1 MSANSLYRLVY
12 ASRAT
17 VVTVDDA
24 SVNANLARILMQS
37 RKNNPPQGLV
47 GALYYAD
54 GCFFQVL
61 EGPRAAVDALY
72 AKLHGDPRHR
82 ELKVLSQSAI
92 QRLSFSG
99 WSMKFVPQAAA
110 VREVLGRYGVDRFD
124 PYTLRPEA
132 LEDLVGLLVT
142 GKPGEPAGAD
152 NKGKSTPVDPVALQ
166 ARWMALAALVVSF
179 VALAVATSGR

>member
-72 AKLHGDPRHR
+72 AKLHG
-82 ELKVLSQSAI
+82 
-92 QRLSFSG
+92 
-99 WSMKFVPQAAA
+99 
-110 VREVLGRYGVDRFD
+110 REVLGRYGVVRFD
-124 PYTLRPEA
+124 PYTLSPGA
-132 LEDLVGLLVT
+132 LEDLVQLLVT
-142 GKPGEPAGAD
+142 GSAGEPLVNGVTSMVSGSTVDHRATQALWIAG
-152 NKGKSTPVDPVALQ
+152 
-166 ARWMALAALVVSF
+166 AALVMSAAALI
-179 VALAVATSGR
+179 VAVLR